1 MSAVTEIHTVQMHDV
16 RLICEV
22 QAEDGDFEI
31 TEVLLGSANVM
42 PLLSAKVLDC
52 LRAEIFYRVSA

>member
-22 QAEDGDFEI
+22 HAEDGDFEI

-52 LRAEIFYRVSA
+52 LRAEIFYRVNA